1 MKWQD
6 YAPLH
11 TTRRRENIEW
21 SINYQ
26 YNALDT
32 VHPRVLLIGDSICNG
47 YHGAVRARLDGL
59 VNVSFWA
66 SSQCVTDPD
75 YFRDLD
81 RVLRIMPCSMV
92 CFNNGLH
99 SLVSDREEWTQAH
112 SAAVA
117 FIADSLPESKLS
129 LTLCT
134 PLTDSDKTSIS
145 SELNDFARDVADD
158 RELDVIDLFT
168 PMDALERERYW
179 RDVYHFTP
187 EAISMQADIIAAHV
201 LDALGLSD
209 ARPGFGRAS
218 TVTGPE
224 GGIK

>member
-1 MKWQD
+1 M
-6 YAPLH
+6 
-11 TTRRRENIEW
+11 
-21 SINYQ
+21 
-26 YNALDT
+26 
-32 VHPRVLLIGDSICNG
+32 HPRVLLIGDSICNG
-47 YHGAVRARLDGL
+47 YQDAVRARLDGL

-99 SLVSDREEWTQAH
+99 SLVSDREEWTQAY

-117 FIADSLPESKLS
+117 FIADSLPDAKLS

-134 PLTDSDKTSIS
+134 PLTDPDKTAIS

-168 PMDALERERYW
+168 PMDALDRERYW

>member
-11 TTRRRENIEW
+11 TTRRRESIEW

-47 YHGAVRARLDGL
+47 YQDAVRARLDGL

-81 RVLRIMPCSMV
+81 RVLRIMPCAMV

-99 SLVSDREEWTQAH
+99 SLVSDREEWTQAY
-112 SAAVA
+112 SAAVD
-117 FIADSLPESKLS
+117 FIADSLPEAKLS

-134 PLTDSDKTSIS
+134 PLTDPDKTAIS
-145 SELNDFARDVADD
+145 AELNDFAREVAADCN
-158 RELDVIDLFT
+158 LPVIDLFT
-168 PMDALERERYW
+168 PMNALERGRYW

-187 EAISMQADIIAAHV
+187 EAIAMQADIIAAHV
-201 LDALGLSD
+201 LDALGLKG
-209 ARPGFGRAS
+209 ARPGFSRAS
-218 TVTGPE
+218 TVTGPD
-224 GGIK
+224 GTVR

>member
-1 MKWQD
+1 MDAGIQ
-6 YAPLH
+6 
-11 TTRRRENIEW
+11 RRR
-21 SINYQ
+21 
-26 YNALDT
+26 
-32 VHPRVLLIGDSICNG
+32 
-47 YHGAVRARLDGL
+47 RLH
-59 VNVSFWA
+59 
-66 SSQCVTDPD
+66 
-75 YFRDLD
+75 R
-81 RVLRIMPCSMV
+81 
-92 CFNNGLH
+92 
-99 SLVSDREEWTQAH
+99 
-112 SAAVA
+112 
-117 FIADSLPESKLS
+117 ADSLPDAKLS

-134 PLTDSDKTSIS
+134 PLTDPDKTAIS

-168 PMDALERERYW
+168 PMDALDRERYW